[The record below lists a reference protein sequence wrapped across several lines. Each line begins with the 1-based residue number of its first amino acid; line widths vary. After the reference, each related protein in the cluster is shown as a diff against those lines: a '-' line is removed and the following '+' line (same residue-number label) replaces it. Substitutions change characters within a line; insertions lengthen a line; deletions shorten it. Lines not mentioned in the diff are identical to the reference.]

1 MVLLYFNLP
10 FMNHRLFMA
19 LLTGLLA
26 VGCAT
31 QKSFTTQ
38 DRETITTLMQ
48 ASAQDWNS
56 GKLDDFMRLYDTAAT
71 FMMARGPVGL
81 TGMRENYQKGFFNG
95 DQPKQQLRYEDLVV
109 RPLGADHALLTG
121 KFVLSGNGLPEKR
134 GIYSLVFV
142 KRASGWKILH
152 DHSS

>member
-1 MVLLYFNLP
+1 MKNW
-10 FMNHRLFMA
+10 LFFA
-19 LLTGLLA
+19 LLTGLLT
-26 VGCAT
+26 VGCAI
-31 QKSFTTQ
+31 QKTFTTQ
-38 DRETITTLMQ
+38 DQETIVRLMH
-48 ASAQDWNS
+48 ASAQDWNN

-71 FMMARGPVGL
+71 FMMTKGPVGL
-81 TGMRENYQKGFFNG
+81 AGMRENYQKGFFNG
-95 DQPKQQLRYEDLVV
+95 DQPKQQLRFEDLVV